1 MTYIEAL
8 NAFNLWLE
16 SNALAASSQLL
27 YFKLLNVFNRAGWPE
42 YVQVDTRRIMSMI
55 DAESE
60 KTAIRA
66 RDRLV
71 EAGFLSYKKGRK
83 GSPNQYFLNF
93 HCKNYRVSDR
103 ENDSIS
109 DSISDSKNDRENA
122 SHIKTKNKTK
132 NLPYSPPQGGSVPQY
147 KPEWFERF
155 YRLYPRHTA
164 RQAAVKAW
172 DKLKP
177 DFQLCKVME
186 AALQAQ
192 MQSAQWQDRD
202 CIPHPSTWLNGARWT
217 DEVPDA
223 AQKTGEQHSAPPKY
237 HLEMIDGEEVVI
249 YDD

>member
-16 SNALAASSQLL
+16 SNTLAASSQLL

-42 YVQVDTRRIMSMI
+42 YVQVDNRRIMSMI
-55 DAESE
+55 DADTE

-71 EAGFLSYKKGRK
+71 EAGFLSYKRGRK

-93 HCKNYRVSDR
+93 HCKNYRVSDS
-103 ENDSIS
+103 ENDSEN
-109 DSISDSKNDRENA
+109 DSESDSKND

-132 NLPYSPPQGGSVPQY
+132 NTPPISPPRGDGVACPKY

-155 YRLYPRHTA
+155 YELYPRHTA
-164 RQAAVKAW
+164 KKEAAKAW

-177 DFQLCKVME
+177 DLALCRVME
-186 AALQAQ
+186 KALRAQ
-192 MQSAQWQDRD
+192 MASEQWKDKTK
-202 CIPHPSTWLNGARWT
+202 IPHPSTWLNGARWT
-217 DEVPDA
+217 DEMPGA
-223 AQKTGEQHSAPPKY
+223 ETETRPPRSY
-237 HLEMIDGEEVVI
+237 HIEVIDGEEVVV
-249 YDD
+249 YDP